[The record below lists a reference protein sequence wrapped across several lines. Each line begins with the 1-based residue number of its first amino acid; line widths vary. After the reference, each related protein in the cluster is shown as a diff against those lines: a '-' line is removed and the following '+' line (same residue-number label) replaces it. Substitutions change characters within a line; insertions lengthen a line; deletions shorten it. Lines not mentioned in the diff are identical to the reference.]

1 MVRGQYDVSGDWPPA
16 SVYCLP
22 VMALREKVIGLLLAP
37 AASGIFKR
45 VGSFEN
51 AERDDFDHL
60 QQVEVTII

>member
-1 MVRGQYDVSGDWPPA
+1 
-16 SVYCLP
+16 
-22 VMALREKVIGLLLAP
+22 MALREKVIGLLLAP